1 MFSAP
6 CGFPTG
12 SSFKKRK
19 IVIDGDP
26 ADVEAAIVL
35 VEAQISPWRGSGFPG
50 V

>member
-12 SSFKKRK
+12 SSYNKRK
-19 IVIDGDP
+19 IVIDGGP

-35 VEAQISPWRGSGFPG
+35 VEAQISPWQGFGFP
-50 V
+50 VV